1 MAVCDRAAPGISPA
15 RGTEKITDG
24 RGMSTGSW
32 VASLRPRIGASEV
45 LGRSIRTSPS
55 HARGREVRRERR
67 LECFG
72 QASLFEYSVSG
83 VARLDVSVNWKVLF
97 GYRAVPNFV
106 VALSCSNPIAS
117 RIPENALQ
125 MFGKARHKAGM
136 LAGGRYVQPPMR
148 NDLVRR
154 LRRLRLK

>member
-1 MAVCDRAAPGISPA
+1 
-15 RGTEKITDG
+15 
-24 RGMSTGSW
+24 
-32 VASLRPRIGASEV
+32 
-45 LGRSIRTSPS
+45 
-55 HARGREVRRERR
+55 
-67 LECFG
+67 
-72 QASLFEYSVSG
+72 
-83 VARLDVSVNWKVLF
+83 
-97 GYRAVPNFV
+97 V